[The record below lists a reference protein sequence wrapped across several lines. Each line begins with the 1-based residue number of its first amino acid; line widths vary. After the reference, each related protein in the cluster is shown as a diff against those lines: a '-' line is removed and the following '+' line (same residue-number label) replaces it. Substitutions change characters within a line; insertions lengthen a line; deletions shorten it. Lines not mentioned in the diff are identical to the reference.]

1 MNFEQKDIISIKP
14 EYNFEGE
21 LLLMIRL
28 TNLCDYNCNYC
39 NLHDNTSKII
49 HESEKIIEVVE
60 NILISL
66 PSSYKKII
74 YHLYGGEPTVYKYV
88 KEFLLTVSEL
98 NEKYKK
104 DFRIELKTNF
114 SKSINFFLDIININK
129 NIYISM
135 SYQNHQRKD
144 NLTDLKNK
152 VIKFKNVINNID
164 IMLEEEEN
172 SKPNEIIEFANF
184 VKDNNIPVQ
193 LNTIDNKD
201 INELILYQDIIS
213 KFKCIDDRI
222 NVITKN
228 SIENISVIELKSNF
242 DNFFGYK
249 CNVGLH
255 QFIIDASSKLIKIF
269 LCYSDNL
276 KNTNLVWDNSMDYNY
291 LQKRIKFFNKPN
303 FCLHKKCLCEVYI
316 EKNKGRYNGLN

>member
-28 TNLCDYNCNYC
+28 TNLCNYDCNYC
-39 NLHDNTSKII
+39 NLHDNNSKII
-49 HESEKIIEVVE
+49 HKSEKIIEVIE

-74 YHLYGGEPTVYKYV
+74 YHLYGGEPTSYKYI
-88 KEFLLTVSEL
+88 KEFLLDVSKL
-98 NEKYKK
+98 TEKYNK

-114 SKSINFFLDIININK
+114 SKNTNFFLDIMDINK

-144 NLTDLKNK
+144 NLIDLKNK

-164 IMLEEEEN
+164 IMLEEEKN
-172 SKPNEIIEFANF
+172 SKVNEIIEFANF

-193 LNTIDNKD
+193 LNTINNKD
-201 INELILYQDIIS
+201 INELIIYQNIIH
-213 KFKCIDDRI
+213 KFKCVDDRI
-222 NVITKN
+222 NVVTKN

-255 QFIIDASSKLIKIF
+255 QFIIDASSKSIKVF

-276 KNTNLVWDNSMDYNY
+276 KNTNVIWDDSMDYDY
-291 LQKRIKFFNKPN
+291 LQKRIIFFNKPN

-316 EKNKGRYNGLN
+316 EKNKGKIK